1 MMRKLNFVLV
11 LAMGGI
17 GASGCSS
24 SSACEEIAD
33 ITVECSPVFGNL
45 RDMLVTSCEA
55 TDQDGRAD
63 RCLMCL
69 EDSADRC
76 AASNAECRDLCGSM
90 MGSDG

>member
-1 MMRKLNFVLV
+1 MRKLTFVLV

-17 GASGCSS
+17 AASGCSS
-24 SSACEEIAD
+24 TSACEEIAD
-33 ITVECSPVFGNL
+33 IAIECTPVLGSL
-45 RDMLVTSCEA
+45 REMIVTSCEA
-55 TDQDGRAD
+55 ADQDGRAD

-76 AASNAECRDLCGSM
+76 AAPNAECRDVCGSM